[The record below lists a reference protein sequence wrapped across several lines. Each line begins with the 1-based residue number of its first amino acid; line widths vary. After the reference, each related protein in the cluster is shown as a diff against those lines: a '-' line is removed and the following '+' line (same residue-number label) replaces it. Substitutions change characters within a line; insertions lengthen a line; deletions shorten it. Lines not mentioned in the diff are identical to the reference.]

1 VKKLDEYLKI
11 AEAASF
17 LGVSVNTLRKWADEE
32 RIAAAVNP
40 VNGYRLFL
48 IEDLQEFL
56 KELAPSQTKRKRTK

>member
-1 VKKLDEYLKI
+1 MKKLDEYLKI